1 MHTVRSTTK
10 KIISSEKKSTEKLK
24 YTLKIFNK
32 NGGAKKEEKRNKKE
46 MYKKMTKWKSTPI
59 NYPIKRQCSQGDN
72 SYNRDSHSVLRAY
85 YVWSHSRHFR
95 YFSFL
100 ILIIALCGGI
110 VLISILDRRK
120 PKKIRI
126 EELDHR

>member
-46 MYKKMTKWKSTPI
+46 MYKKMTKWKMEIHT
-59 NYPIKRQCSQGDN
+59 YQL
-72 SYNRDSHSVLRAY
+72 SH
-85 YVWSHSRHFR
+85 
-95 YFSFL
+95 
-100 ILIIALCGGI
+100 
-110 VLISILDRRK
+110 
-120 PKKIRI
+120 
-126 EELDHR
+126 